1 MNEDYSGRFQV
12 LYLISGESLVSF
24 HVPLSKALDDRG
36 NLASMWV
43 SVNLERIENGER
55 DREFRAQIGGC

>member
-1 MNEDYSGRFQV
+1 MNEDYSERFQV

-43 SVNLERIENGER
+43 SVNLERIENG
-55 DREFRAQIGGC
+55 RETESFARR